1 MTDSQQTSLV
11 EVTGKTVTIWADA
24 TCRKSND
31 PNATD
36 GYGCVIKDE
45 ESGEREE
52 IQGVIEYEDHC
63 TPQVA
68 KYNSIISSVKRVCD
82 EYSGVGVVQ
91 MYNDLQVVVGQ
102 IDGSSNTNKLHLKR
116 LKREANLL
124 LYNFDE
130 SHIDW
135 RSKAQSDELRRAGEL
150 AEEATRGGS
159 Q

>member
-63 TPQVA
+63 TSQVA
-68 KYNSIISSVKRVCD
+68 KYKSIIGGVNSVCD

-91 MYNDLQVVVGQ
+91 MYNDSQVVVGQ
-102 IDGSSNTNKLHLKR
+102 IGGSSNTNKLHLQR

-124 LYNFDE
+124 LFNFDE